1 MRESIDSGCE
11 KPATCLVLRLITISL
26 PSLGLLRTLL
36 ERGTWLP
43 GMGLRKTKNA
53 DIFKNYVCTRRC
65 ALVGAVFW
73 SKKRTLQTDR
83 HSCDTPV
90 CQWLMVECNEFVC
103 WKTKKIQLH
112 QFRCKYRI
120 SACHTR
126 LPYGRGS
133 WFPTPVCQVTKCI
146 SHQFSSA
153 CLSKYS
159 KYLPQA

>member
-103 WKTKKIQLH
+103 WKTKKSN
-112 QFRCKYRI
+112 CI
-120 SACHTR
+120 SSDVNIVFLLVILDCHTGAGHGSQLQFAR
-126 LPYGRGS
+126 WPSAFHTNFLPL
-133 WFPTPVCQVTKCI
+133 
-146 SHQFSSA
+146 A
-153 CLSKYS
+153 
-159 KYLPQA
+159 